1 MKCFRL
7 IIIVCVLA
15 LLLSYASLD
24 ATPPQKRGVKIIP
37 KSATARVGLYNQ
49 SYAVIIGINTY
60 EKFPSLEYAVKDAR
74 AVEEKLKAL
83 GFQTTILLDQ
93 DATKDNILKILS
105 DELTRKVQN
114 NDRVIIFFAGHSQT
128 EDING
133 GRQMGFIVPVDADA
147 RNIFSTGISMD
158 QIRVFS
164 RRLQAKHVLYLIDS
178 CFADLR
184 LMKSGTIPVSDQ
196 YYLRKI
202 TTSKAHQMLTAGGKG
217 EIVHL
222 DKGGFSVF
230 TVSVLEALDGAADR
244 DAKGFI
250 TLPDMAAY
258 VKAKVKGFTKSG
270 QIPQYG
276 SIEGKGEFV
285 FIPAGPSP
293 QPVASSATGQV
304 SLRLDEDK
312 KRLEEDKRR
321 IAEEKAKRQELLK
334 TAMAMPSET
343 GRDGRFIAYDNGT
356 VHDTR
361 TNLMWAAKDNGANI
375 NWQDA
380 KTYCENYRGGGY
392 TDWRMPTQ
400 DELAELYDKTIININ
415 PPADGCGGDYHLTNF
430 IHLTCCCPW
439 AAETRGSMAA
449 CFGFSNG
456 PRYWLDQ
463 SYLGGIRVLPVRSV
477 K

>member
-1 MKCFRL
+1 MKCFRFMP
-7 IIIVCVLA
+7 IICVLA
-15 LLLSYASLD
+15 LLSYTSLD
-24 ATPPQKRGVKIIP
+24 AAPPKKRGVKIIP
-37 KSATARVGLYNQ
+37 KSAPARVGLYNQ

-60 EKFPSLEYAVKDAR
+60 EKLPSLEYAVKDAR

-105 DELTRKVQN
+105 DELPRKVQN
-114 NDRVIIFFAGHSQT
+114 NDRVVIFFAGHSQT
-128 EDING
+128 EDITG
-133 GRQMGFIVPVDADA
+133 DRQMGFIVPVDADA

-184 LMKSGTIPVSDQ
+184 IMKSGTIPFSDQ

-202 TTSKAHQMLTAGGKG
+202 TTRKAHQMLTAGGKG

-230 TVSVLEALDGAADR
+230 TVSILEALDGAADH

-250 TLPDMAAY
+250 TFPDIAAY
-258 VKAKVKGFTKSG
+258 VKAKVKDFTKSG

-276 SIEGKGEFV
+276 SIEGEGEFV

-293 QPVASSATGQV
+293 QPVASSSTEQV
-304 SLRLDEDK
+304 RMQLAEDK

-321 IAEEKAKRQELLK
+321 IAEEKAKRRDLLK
-334 TAMAMPSET
+334 TAMATPSET
-343 GRDGRFIAYDNGT
+343 SRDGRFIAYDNGT
-356 VHDTR
+356 VLDMR

-380 KTYCENYRGGGY
+380 KIYCKNYRGGGY

-415 PPADGCGGDYHLTNF
+415 PPADGCGGGYHLTNF

-439 AAETRGSMAA
+439 SAETRGSMAA